1 MLIEERHTEETQRLK
16 NLHQTQLATKEAQ
29 LDREKEQFEMEK
41 K

>member
-16 NLHQTQLATKEAQ
+16 HLHQTQLATKEAQ